1 MAKYLPTGETAIER
15 TKTPDDWNMV
25 KEFCNDIYDWNTDGG
40 RLQWLVFCGNADKV
54 TQRVSRLID
63 LVCTK
68 WPNQRDASYV

>member
-25 KEFCNDIYDWNTDGG
+25 KEFCNDIEMV
-40 RLQWLVFCGNADKV
+40 RAKELQWLVFCGNADKV

-68 WPNQRDASYV
+68 WPNQRDALYV